1 MIVPAN
7 PAVYIGIVT
16 TRGGD
21 VVVLV
26 MPGISVVYVAKVLRD
41 GEGLDT
47 IKERFTT
54 APRTNALA
62 DARALAKGGR
72 VLQWMSGATEP
83 QPWPEA

>member
-1 MIVPAN
+1 
-7 PAVYIGIVT
+7 VT

-47 IKERFTT
+47 IKERFT
-54 APRTNALA
+54 AAARLNAFE
-62 DARALAKGGR
+62 DARALAQGGR

-83 QPWPEA
+83 NPWPES